1 MYHKWRS
8 YDVWFLRYKVWQ
20 TEFFVIWVIFCP
32 LLTTRKIKILK
43 KWKKIWRYYHF
54 TLEYH
59 KRHHMKYASLDME
72 CNRQFFLSFWAI
84 TLLMTQKLKF
94 AKNIK
99 KSWRYYLF
107 THVYYKLRS
116 YDGWF
121 LRYKVQCNRVFFS
134 FWAIFCSLTLLTIQK
149 IKILKKILKNLE
161 MLSFY
166 TCVSQMTIIKCMRY
180 GVWQT
185 EFFVILCH
193 FRPFLPLTTQKIKIL
208 IKRKK
213 CMEISSF

>member
-1 MYHKWRS
+1 MKDRVFCHLGHFLPFANNPKNQNFEKMKKNLEILSFYTWVPQTTS
-8 YDVWFLRYKVWQ
+8 YEICFLRYGVQQ
-20 TEFFVIWVIFCP
+20 TI
-32 LLTTRKIKILK
+32 
-43 KWKKIWRYYHF
+43 
-54 TLEYH
+54 
-59 KRHHMKYASLDME
+59 
-72 CNRQFFLSFWAI
+72 FLSFWAI

-107 THVYYKLRS
+107 THVYHKLRS
-116 YDGWF
+116 HDGWF

-185 EFFVILCH
+185 EFFVILHH

>member
-8 YDVWFLRYKVWQ
+8 YDVWFLRYKVWK

-43 KWKKIWRYYHF
+43 KMKKNLEILSFHTWVPQTTSYEICFLRYGVQQ
-54 TLEYH
+54 TI
-59 KRHHMKYASLDME
+59 
-72 CNRQFFLSFWAI
+72 FLSFWAI

-107 THVYYKLRS
+107 THVYHKLRS

-185 EFFVILCH
+185 EFFVILHH